1 MSKLNEVRKLAQ
13 CIEFELGPPWLLC
26 NNCETSVELNLRAMT
41 HGVQVFAPLLAERG
55 VGRGDSPDALLAAL
69 HETPNRYGSGRTLM
83 LRKCVSLPGSCPCKA
98 NVPLPKSRSS
108 SPGLR
113 CE

>member
-1 MSKLNEVRKLAQ
+1 MARSTPFINEAEARVLAMRADLMAAPPQ
-13 CIEFELGPPWLLC
+13 YLDTTGTEL
-26 NNCETSVELNLRAMT
+26 
-41 HGVQVFAPLLAERG
+41 
-55 VGRGDSPDALLAAL
+55 VGL
-69 HETPNRYGSGRTLM
+69 NRYGSGRTLM